1 MNKEEELF
9 QKWLVDL
16 ADRALSKG
24 ITLYSDFMN
33 LNELNI
39 FHSSIQKFSYINWKT
54 FGGYELA
61 ERQMAA
67 FIPDAFSLCPEDEI
81 PDHFPISCLQIAP
94 LNQKFADVLNHRDY
108 LGAILNLGIERSKI
122 GDILVT
128 EQSAYLFCCKGM
140 SEFICKELT
149 RIKHTVISCKPV
161 PFSEFD
167 YSPKTEIIKGSVAS
181 IRLDALL
188 ALAFKTS
195 RSSLVSLIEAGKIF
209 VNGKMITSNGYTLKE
224 GDLISARGYGR
235 FRYASELSQ
244 SKKGRTFVEI
254 EKYI

>member
-1 MNKEEELF
+1 MNKDEELF
-9 QKWLVDL
+9 QKRLADL

-39 FHSSIQKFSYINWKT
+39 FHSSTQKFSYISWKT

-67 FIPDAFSLCPEDEI
+67 FIPDAFSLRSEVEI
-81 PDHFPISCLQIAP
+81 IENFPIACIQIAP

-122 GDILVT
+122 GDILVMD
-128 EQSAYLFCCKGM
+128 QSAYLFCCKGM

-149 RIKHTVISCKPV
+149 RIKHTVISCKAV
-161 PFSEFD
+161 PFSELA
-167 YSPKTEIIKGSVAS
+167 YTPKTELIKGTVAS
-181 IRLDALL
+181 IRLDSLL

-195 RSSLVSLIEAGKIF
+195 RSSLVSLIETGKIF
-209 VNGKMITSNGYTLKE
+209 VNGKLMTSNGYALKE
-224 GDLISARGYGR
+224 GDMISARGYGR
-235 FRYASELSQ
+235 FRYVTALSQ

>member
-1 MNKEEELF
+1 
-9 QKWLVDL
+9 
-16 ADRALSKG
+16 
-24 ITLYSDFMN
+24 
-33 LNELNI
+33 
-39 FHSSIQKFSYINWKT
+39 
-54 FGGYELA
+54 
-61 ERQMAA
+61 
-67 FIPDAFSLCPEDEI
+67 
-81 PDHFPISCLQIAP
+81 
-94 LNQKFADVLNHRDY
+94 
-108 LGAILNLGIERSKI
+108 
-122 GDILVT
+122 
-128 EQSAYLFCCKGM
+128 M

-161 PFSEFD
+161 PFSELD

-224 GDLISARGYGR
+224 GDIISARGYGR